1 MQSHMWGN
9 LTEDLTVLEA
19 TVKIW
24 MIVDAKSDPRL
35 LGKIFS
41 LTGVFYVIGKCSN
54 VVRSLGEYA
63 RKILLEVSREEIYD
77 NQR

>member
-1 MQSHMWGN
+1 M
-9 LTEDLTVLEA
+9 TVLEA

-41 LTGVFYVIGKCSN
+41 LTGVFYVMGRYSY

-63 RKILLEVSREEIYD
+63 RKILLEVKWEEIYD

>member
-1 MQSHMWGN
+1 M
-9 LTEDLTVLEA
+9 TVLEA
-19 TVKIW
+19 TVRILL
-24 MIVDAKSDPRL
+24 IVDAKSDPRL

-54 VVRSLGEYA
+54 VVRSLGEYT
-63 RKILLEVSREEIYD
+63 RKILLEVSWEENYD

>member
-41 LTGVFYVIGKCSN
+41 LTGVFLCNGKVFVCS
-54 VVRSLGEYA
+54 E
-63 RKILLEVSREEIYD
+63 KSRRICKENSSGSE
-77 NQR
+77 